1 MKKIILLFSLLGLLI
16 WTNGCFSS
24 AENNLSIRLRW
35 VKAYPKENWTAVKKG
50 LYWSLSYL
58 GAQLPDSLENQLIQ
72 RVDSSVF
79 VLDLNA
85 AGFNQQAEIVLQ
97 TIIER
102 IKNSEEYDELGCID
116 LARFLVLTQHSSPH
130 YYAITGMPSSL
141 EGFRALHPN
150 WQAQS
155 FWLNRSCVAK
165 NERVIEIAVG
175 KTIHEVAFIALE
187 GKRKTGNIFD
197 AEAYEVLDVMP
208 NGQLRFGVYDRNG
221 QLIDG
226 SPKEIAA
233 AGKPSKCIWCHE
245 VIVQPLFFESPDQE
259 GYMSTAAFGQWVDS
273 SQHVI
278 NQYRNGLHPLV
289 KFENKQDHTYG
300 ELLYISFME
309 PSAFRLSN
317 EWGIDSTQVKQRMR
331 GQQTHVYEEF
341 KFLGQNY
348 YRFFADSVNLIKT
361 LVPPASVREPLGNE
375 PDYIRDRK

>member
-1 MKKIILLFSLLGLLI
+1 MKKIALLFSLVGLLI

-24 AENNLSIRLRW
+24 AEDNLSIRLRW
-35 VKAYPKENWTAVKKG
+35 VKAYPKENWTAVKTG

-58 GAQLPDSLENQLIQ
+58 GAQLPDTLEHQLLE

-79 VLDLNA
+79 VLNLKA

-97 TIIER
+97 TILER
-102 IKNSEEYDELGCID
+102 IKNSEEYAETESID
-116 LARFLVLTQHSSPH
+116 LARFLVLTEHSSKH

-155 FWLNRSCVAK
+155 FWLNRSCVAS
-165 NERVIEIAVG
+165 NERMIEVAVG
-175 KTIHEVAFIALE
+175 KSVNEIAFIALE
-187 GKRKTGNIFD
+187 GKRKVGNIFD
-197 AEAYEVLDVMP
+197 ADAYEVLDVMP

-226 SPKEIAA
+226 SPKETGA

-259 GYMSTAAFGQWVDS
+259 GYMSTAAFGLWVDS
-273 SQHVI
+273 SQRII
-278 NQYRNGLHPLV
+278 NKYRTGLHPLV
-289 KFENKQDHTYG
+289 KFENRQDHTYG

-309 PSAFRLSN
+309 PSAYRLSN
-317 EWGIDSTQVKQRMR
+317 EWGIDSMQVKQRMR
-331 GQQTHVYEEF
+331 GQTTHAHEEF
-341 KFLGQNY
+341 GFLGQNY
-348 YRFFADSVNLIKT
+348 YRYFADSVHTQKMLAI
-361 LVPPASVREPLGNE
+361 PASVREPLGNE
-375 PDYIRDRK
+375 PDYIREKK